1 MPNSMISRVQVQV
14 ALIAAGMVLAS
25 SLVSAAS
32 QCKGMQE
39 NACMSDGE
47 CLWVQGYTRKDGR
60 SVSSHCKLKGSRK
73 TQPSA
78 QADGVK
84 LSKAR

>member
-14 ALIAAGMVLAS
+14 ALIAAGVVLAS

-39 NACMSDGE
+39 NACMSDG
-47 CLWVQGYTRKDGR
+47 
-60 SVSSHCKLKGSRK
+60 
-73 TQPSA
+73 
-78 QADGVK
+78 
-84 LSKAR
+84 